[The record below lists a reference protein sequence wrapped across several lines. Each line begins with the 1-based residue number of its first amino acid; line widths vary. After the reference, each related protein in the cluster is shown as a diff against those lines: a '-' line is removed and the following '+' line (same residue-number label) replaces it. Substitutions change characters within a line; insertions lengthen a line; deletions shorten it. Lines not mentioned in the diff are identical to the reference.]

1 MSQAPRAIAGV
12 PEPALVDFVVLRR
25 SRSAA
30 LAFSSPRML
39 NKADVDEAPV
49 PTLLRFLAVIA
60 VLAGLGFAAMFVL
73 ATFVE
78 PESRDMSVTIP
89 FTRLQ
94 PK

>member
-1 MSQAPRAIAGV
+1 
-12 PEPALVDFVVLRR
+12 
-25 SRSAA
+25 
-30 LAFSSPRML
+30 
-39 NKADVDEAPV
+39 V